1 MKGSEVVDENWSV
14 IIIGGGESLLI
25 LLLELIMNFKLLL
38 KMMIP
43 IVMEKQE

>member
-1 MKGSEVVDENWSV
+1 MKGNGVVDENWSV